1 MSYIPNMEEAR
12 EILREYNKE
21 DFHLKHAEIVS
32 GVMRY
37 FAKEYDPEG
46 EEYWAVVGLLHDLDY
61 EMYPDEHC
69 VKQKEIMK
77 ELNLDEGL
85 IKYGKKPY
93 VFNGHNRLA

>member
-1 MSYIPNMEEAR
+1 MSYIPNMEKLAR
-12 EILREYNKE
+12 NIEEYNKE

-37 FAKEYDPEG
+37 FKEYDPEG

-69 VKQKEIMK
+69 VKQRDE

-85 IKYGKKPY
+85 IKSP
-93 VFNGHNRLA
+93 